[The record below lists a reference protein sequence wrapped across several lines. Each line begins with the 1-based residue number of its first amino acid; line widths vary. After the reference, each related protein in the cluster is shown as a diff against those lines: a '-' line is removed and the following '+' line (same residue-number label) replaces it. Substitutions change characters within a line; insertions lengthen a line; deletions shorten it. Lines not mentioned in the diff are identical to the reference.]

1 MRILFYNPAPSQR
14 RYTPFEALRG
24 SPFFRRPNYDALRL
38 AHLSQGHDFAYS
50 DEHIEGIADI
60 SPDIV
65 VVHTPLNL
73 ARYVETFVK
82 ERWDEGVTTICYGS
96 YPTLFPREA
105 KAFFTSA
112 VVGDIASVWKN
123 ILTDHKRKTL
133 AGVYTSNKIT
143 HFDVDR
149 QLESKYGFTPFFS
162 QIRTSYGCHC
172 TDENKDYCYE
182 NTLYKHPARWSIDKS
197 VEAISQLKRKAVFV
211 LDDDFLFDTKYGIRL
226 LERSWRYK
234 KMWIFQTTSEIF
246 KRPDILPL
254 LRDDGVRI
262 IYLKEDWLGRD
273 LLENLHNPDYVKEK
287 EYQVSMI
294 HNFRITVG
302 CKIRLG
308 FEGEDYKFY
317 HQLQKFLVKL
327 RIDIIEL
334 AVQTPLP
341 GTMTHRAYSMKKQIV
356 SDMSLYDQW
365 MPVVNMPGMAP
376 QAQYS
381 MMEWLRD
388 RFYSWDSIMLRNIVV
403 SPRLGFYN
411 TVFFYLIPNLSYRS
425 NFLEKVGYPP

>member
-24 SPFFRRPNYDALRL
+24 SPFFRRPNYDALRI
-38 AHLSQGHDFAYS
+38 AHLSKGHEFAYA
-50 DEHIEGIADI
+50 DEHIEGIPDI
-60 SPDIV
+60 SPDVV
-65 VVHTPLNL
+65 VVHMPLNL
-73 ARYVETFVK
+73 ARHVETFVK
-82 ERWDEGVTTICYGS
+82 DRWDEDVATICFGS
-96 YPTLFPREA
+96 YPTLFTRQA
-105 KAFFTSA
+105 KPFFTST
-112 VVGDIASVWKN
+112 VVGDIGSVWKD
-123 ILTDHKRKTL
+123 ILNDYRKKTL
-133 AGVYTSNKIT
+133 APIYTSDRIS

-149 QLESKYGFTPFFS
+149 HLESKFGFTPFFS
-162 QIRTSYGCHC
+162 QMRTTYGCHC
-172 TDENKDYCYE
+172 TNENKDFCYE
-182 NTLYKHPARWSIDKS
+182 NILYRQAARWNIDSAVKEVS
-197 VEAISQLKRKAVFV
+197 NIKRKAIFV
-211 LDDDFLFDTKYGIRL
+211 LDDDFLSDLRYGIRL
-226 LERSWRYK
+226 LERCWQYK
-234 KMWIFQTTSEIF
+234 KMWIFQTTGKLF
-246 KRPDILPL
+246 DRPKLLPI

-273 LLENLHNPDYVKEK
+273 LLECLDNPEYQKEK
-287 EYQVSMI
+287 EYQVGLI
-294 HNFRITVG
+294 HNARITVG

-317 HQLQKFLVKL
+317 HQLQKLLIRL

-341 GTMTHRAYSMKKQIV
+341 GTVTHEKYSAKKQIA
-356 SDMSLYDQW
+356 SDLSLYDQW
-365 MPVVNMPGMAP
+365 MPVVNVPGMAP